1 MPARWY
7 ELLRE
12 RMQVEKERMRAIKD
26 GSIVEYDR
34 LEEFL
39 IVAESLDRQMLQV
52 MRQAIAEVLACE
64 EVSIMQ
70 PVGATRGPGSSS
82 SSAGG
87 ALPVTKITADSLD
100 YCFAVIAP
108 SSPAVRH
115 VVAPITRAAD

>member
-1 MPARWY
+1 MWNEGKMPARWY

-64 EVSIMQ
+64 EVSRPQ
-70 PVGATRGPGSSS
+70 
-82 SSAGG
+82 
-87 ALPVTKITADSLD
+87 
-100 YCFAVIAP
+100 
-108 SSPAVRH
+108 
-115 VVAPITRAAD
+115 AA